1 MDKSYD
7 FLYSLLDK
15 ESIKLNE
22 PMKNHTTVR
31 VGGNCDAFVTP
42 SSISQIVNVIKE
54 LKNRKI
60 KYYVIGNGSNLLV
73 SDENINAVIINLG
86 IKFSKIDFDGN
97 KVTALSGC
105 AVPKLALEAK
115 KKGLSGLEFACGVP
129 GTVGGA
135 VFMNAGC
142 YGSDFSQIVE
152 EVTYLDK
159 EDNIKTIKNKDIH
172 FGYRES
178 IFKDNKD
185 FVILSAT
192 FKLEKADI
200 SKIEEKMKE
209 NSLARRTKQPLE
221 YPNFGSTFKR
231 PEGYFVGKLIQDAG
245 LRGYKIG
252 GAQVSEKHTG
262 FIVNVDNA
270 SCRDIIELIRY
281 IQKVVYEKFEVKL
294 EPEVEFIGGEKI

>member
-42 SSISQIVNVIKE
+42 SSVSQIVNVIKE

-60 KYYVIGNGSNLLV
+60 QYYVIGNGSNLLV

-86 IKFSKIDFDGN
+86 RKFSKIDFDGN

-172 FGYRES
+172 FGYRKS

-192 FKLEKADI
+192 FRLEKADI

-281 IQKVVYEKFEVKL
+281 IQKVVYEQFEVKL